1 MNWRKEAVNDLRS
14 YPQRKQSL
22 DNIAEHIKTLDE
34 RFRSLKM
41 TSFDT
46 PVMGG
51 GSKQEEAWINNIAER
66 ESLTL
71 SLEIARNLV
80 ELTEKGLEVL
90 DKRERR
96 VLELFYITP
105 CHNHIDR
112 LCDELNF
119 EKTRIYE
126 IKDSALRKFTIAM
139 YGIVEL

>member
-22 DNIAEHIKTLDE
+22 ENIAARIKTLDE
-34 RFRSLKM
+34 RFRSLRM
-41 TSFDT
+41 ISVDT

-51 GSKQEEAWINNIAER
+51 ASRQEEAWINNIAER

-96 VLELFYITP
+96 VIELFYITP

-119 EKTRIYE
+119 EKSRIYQ
-126 IKDSALRKFTIAM
+126 IKDDALRKFTIAM
-139 YGIVEL
+139 FGVVEI